1 MKFVF
6 LIIGT
11 WVFGADGGPGGGLSF
26 AGSDTFVEVAV
37 TAQIA
42 DARDALDAPRTPEE
56 HGSTTK
62 HPVASQNLFD
72 LGPSRTT
79 ATCIQQQSFG
89 HQWERRSVK
98 KKISEVLEKYK

>member
-1 MKFVF
+1 M
-6 LIIGT
+6 
-11 WVFGADGGPGGGLSF
+11 FGADGGPGGGLSF

-42 DARDALDAPRTPEE
+42 DAPRTPEE